1 VREVGLSAQEVAD
14 QWGPG
19 VSGTELHGMGR
30 RGDWGNGPAR
40 EERAQAP
47 EILFSFFFPSN
58 SCSVSI
64 LNLNP
69 IPLSGFNFQIPLLKY
84 KPNVKIYSTVYN
96 IIIYSIPCY
105 LFME

>member
-1 VREVGLSAQEVAD
+1 MVLTSGPKKSESGRESDQPSARVREVGLSAQEVAD

-47 EILFSFFFPSN
+47 EILFSFFSFQLMLSF
-58 SCSVSI
+58 
-64 LNLNP
+64 NLK
-69 IPLSGFNFQIPLLKY
+69 F
-84 KPNVKIYSTVYN
+84 KPNST
-96 IIIYSIPCY
+96 
-105 LFME
+105 FWF